1 MANLTSAQEKV
12 VNHEKGNI
20 LISASAGSGKTHTMI
35 ERVIRLILNGKA
47 HVEEILAVTF
57 TEKSAADMKDK
68 LKSALIKTVDEGGAK
83 WLIEQINAVQTSD
96 ISTIHSF
103 CARLIRNYFYQA
115 GVAPDFKIADDGEA
129 SIILQQSLDK
139 VMREFY
145 ESGEDWFYKLVDRH
159 VVNRSDSGLREL
171 LVDAYNYVGNEAD
184 KEEFLNKYKLYF
196 TEDGVDAFAREYKEN
211 IDEKLGAFREEVK
224 RARKYFAAE
233 SLPKLEAFS
242 RGVEE
247 DLDAILSVDSVYG
260 LKAFYPYSRK
270 VTTES
275 KLDERTL
282 SYKKSVVGIRD
293 RLEKIIESVASS
305 VTDEQT
311 EKQRVESYYKHIEGF
326 ITVLK
331 RFSEV
336 YGKAKREENLLD
348 FNDLE
353 RFTLK
358 ILENEE
364 ILEEVKNRYKY
375 IFIDEYQ
382 DVNSVQEKILT
393 LISNDNLL
401 MVGDLKQGIYA
412 FRGCRSEIFAGKLI
426 DMPARG
432 EEVVRLNE
440 NFRSAKK
447 VIELVNKIFCYCMT
461 TGFFEENYA
470 GSADL
475 VFGGLFPEGYE
486 GRTAVHRLAQ
496 GRETKKPQKPVVY
509 DLLSEVM
516 GDSEED
522 YGSTVSLLTEIIN
535 DELGKTIYDVKNK
548 CERRVRMGDIAIL
561 TRAKS
566 NGYVTNIVKGLT
578 AHGFSVVADA
588 DENVC
593 DFPEILM
600 LVNALK
606 LVDCFEQDLPLAST
620 LKSPIGGFTDEDLFK
635 IVRFYKENKRNKG
648 FYQAYSYYL
657 NNGEGELQKRLKAFD
672 EYFNDVRFLADFLG
686 AEGTLKKLVEEKDVE
701 AQVLAERDG
710 EAKLQRIKRFIVAS
724 VSGNR
729 KLTVKEF
736 LDKVENSADAFSL
749 YECGEENAVKVMTMH
764 SSKGLEFPVVIVCG
778 LERAFDSQDDRKEI
792 FFSRKYGFVPR
803 YYNEEQRIK
812 EKTLFRG
819 VITANNEE
827 ERIREEMRLFYVATT
842 RATYSLHLV
851 FSGTKD
857 NRSDEFVWA
866 TRFVDFI
873 PSNIEAIVH
882 EPDEFEFTELKK
894 GRRKVIFAS
903 GDEAVS
909 SKVADRLSFVYPH
922 EQDTDL
928 PLKSNVTS
936 ASKPQL
942 EEEYKSHEVYVEAVT
957 DTDRG
962 TIAHKILELYDFF
975 SNEDFYSQVQRM
987 VEGGFIEKSDVEKLD
1002 LEKIC
1007 RAVNGEWREV
1017 LTGKKLYR
1025 EKDFLTAI
1033 EAREIFPQK
1042 NSVEKLVLQGVIDL
1056 LCVDGDEACIID
1068 YKYSTRSREGLKE
1081 FYKKQLDLYAYA
1093 VEKVLNVKVKS
1104 KKIINLLSGEWVDI
1118 P

>member
-47 HVEEILAVTF
+47 RVEEILAVTF
-57 TEKSAADMKDK
+57 TEKAAADMKEK
-68 LKSALIKTVDEGGAK
+68 LKSALIKTVDESGKK
-83 WLIEQINAVQTSD
+83 WLSEQINAVQTSD

-115 GVAPDFKIADDGEA
+115 GVASDFKIADDGEA
-129 SIILQQSLDK
+129 AVILEQSLDK

-145 ESGEDWFYKLVDRH
+145 ESEEDWFYNLVDRH
-159 VVNRSDSGLREL
+159 VVNRSDSGLRGL
-171 LVDAYNYVGNEAD
+171 LVDAYHYVGNEAD
-184 KEEFLNKYKLYF
+184 KEEFLSRHKLYF
-196 TEDGVDAFAREYKEN
+196 TKDGVDDFAREYKES
-211 IDEKLGAFREEVK
+211 IDKKLAVFSSEIK
-224 RARKYFAAE
+224 RAVKYFATE
-233 SLPKLEAFS
+233 SMPKLESFS
-242 RGVEE
+242 KGVEE
-247 DLDAILSVDSVYG
+247 DIAALLSVDSVYG
-260 LKAFYPYSRK
+260 LKAFYPYDRK
-270 VTTES
+270 VSTES
-275 KLDERTL
+275 KLDESAL
-282 SYKKSVVGIRD
+282 AYKKSAVGIRD
-293 RLEKIIESVASS
+293 RLKKIIESVASS
-305 VTDEQT
+305 VTDEHT
-311 EKQRVESYYKHIEGF
+311 EKQRVSSYYKHIEGF

-336 YGKAKREENLLD
+336 YEKAKREENLLD

-364 ILEEVKNRYKY
+364 ILEEVKSRYKY

-393 LISNDNLL
+393 LISSDNLL

-447 VIELVNKIFCYCMT
+447 VIEFVNRIFCYCMT
-461 TGFFEENYA
+461 TSFFEENYA
-470 GSADL
+470 GSAEL
-475 VFGGLFPEGYE
+475 VFGGLFPDGYE
-486 GRTAVHRLAQ
+486 GRAAVHRLAQ

-516 GDSEED
+516 GESEKD
-522 YGSTVSLLTEIIN
+522 FGSTVSLLTEIIN

-566 NGYVTNIVKGLT
+566 NDYAANIVKGLT

-588 DENVC
+588 EENVC

-600 LVNALK
+600 LINALK

-620 LKSPIGGFTDEDLFK
+620 LKSAIGGFNDEDLFK
-635 IVRFYKENKRNKG
+635 IVRFCKDNKKAKS

-657 NNGEGELQKRLKAFD
+657 EKGEGELKERLQDFD
-672 EYFNDVRFLADFLG
+672 KYFSEVRFLSDFLG
-686 AEGTLKKLVEEKDVE
+686 AEGTLKKLVEEKEVE
-701 AQVLAERDG
+701 AQVLAEREG
-710 EAKLQRIKRFIVAS
+710 EVKLQRIKRFILAA

-736 LDKVENSADAFSL
+736 LAKIESSGDAFSL

-778 LERAFDSQDDRKEI
+778 LERLFDSQDDRKEI
-792 FFSRKYGFVPR
+792 FFNRKYGFVPR
-803 YYNEEQRIK
+803 YYNEEKRTK

-851 FSGTKD
+851 FSSLKD
-857 NRSDEFVWA
+857 TRSDEFVWA
-866 TRFVDFI
+866 TRFSDFI
-873 PSNIEAIVH
+873 PSDIEAIVH
-882 EPDEFEFTELKK
+882 EPNEFEFIELKK
-894 GRRKVIFAS
+894 GRRKVIFAN
-903 GDEAVS
+903 GGEALS
-909 SKVADRLSFVYPH
+909 NQVAERLSFKYSH
-922 EQDTDL
+922 EEDIDL

-936 ASKPQL
+936 ASKPKV
-942 EEEYKSHEVYVEAVT
+942 EEEYKSHEVYVEATT

-962 TIAHKILELYDFF
+962 TTAHKILELYDFF
-975 SNEDFYSQVQRM
+975 SGEDFYSQVKRM
-987 VEGGFIEKSDVEKLD
+987 VDCGLIEKSDVEKLD

-1007 RAVNGEWREV
+1007 RAVNGGWREV
-1017 LTGKKLYR
+1017 LKGKKLYR
-1025 EKDFLTAI
+1025 EKGFLTAI
-1033 EAREIFPQK
+1033 EAKAIFPQK
-1042 NSVEKLVLQGVIDL
+1042 NSEEKLVLQGVIDL
-1056 LCVDGDEACIID
+1056 LCVDGEEAYIID
-1068 YKYSTRSREGLKE
+1068 YKYSTKSREGLKE

-1093 VEKVLNVKVKS
+1093 VQKVLNVKVKS